1 MLAPIASRITQNDRK
16 FISQVLQLPEKTTDI
31 SQHHH
36 WFPNEMTSKMMSEKW
51 HIEILMKCFW
61 NFCACFSD
69 IISQGIH
76 QRAELQNVSCLIQL
90 QTILTLKMTSV
101 FNYPMTI

>member
-31 SQHHH
+31 LRHHH
-36 WFPNEMTSKMMSEKW
+36 CFPDKMTSEMMSEKRA

-61 NFCACFSD
+61 NFCTRFSD
-69 IISQGIH
+69 IISQKMSKM
-76 QRAELQNVSCLIQL
+76 QNVSCFLRLVIQL
-90 QTILTLKMTSV
+90 QTILT
-101 FNYPMTI
+101 